1 MAVEHL
7 TAIVGARIS
16 EFKRKMAEVNAIARN
31 AAREIKAQVDANTQ
45 PFQRAMAKVWAMMSA
60 VDGRTVWVNI
70 RTRSD
75 RFEDEL
81 SELASVIRTFS
92 TVWGHMIGG
101 AFMSMF
107 PMLVPL
113 IAATT
118 AAIATLGI
126 AIGVLAGSTIA
137 LASSLS
143 LALLGF
149 VGLGVALIPTINNIK
164 SARTEIAEGRR
175 TLESYSKP
183 MQRTIKGLDN
193 MKSKWLYLNEAIEPD
208 ILNAFGAGMETA
220 TILMDKLWPG
230 INNVADAFRGLMEK
244 MKKAVSS
251 SKDMQKNFEWFNDR
265 AAQAVTSWG
274 EIIGY
279 AFRGFLNLMRAFDP
293 LARDTEAG
301 LLRMTKRFSE
311 WADGL
316 SKSDKFK
323 KFMDYVK
330 ENTPKVNSIIGNLIK
345 GTINMFAA
353 FGPLASDML
362 TGFKDMTARFVEWSA
377 ALGENQQFQAF
388 VDYIRTNGPGV
399 IDLIGNL
406 TNFLIELGKGMAPLG
421 AFLLKVVNGFLSW
434 STEMM
439 RAHPIIGQLIAVFIT
454 FLGTMRMIIPVVIFF
469 RTMFAGFAMAIGRA
483 VMVAISYLP
492 LLGSWFSSLATYIGR
507 FLVIAA
513 SYVPMIINIFRNLII
528 GIGKWLMMFGT
539 VIWEAIAELATVF
552 GQLFMRIATVVGS
565 FFSNIFMIVGRA
577 VAIVASYVPLVV
589 GIIGKIVG
597 GVAGFFGRIAFMLGE
612 FVVILGRVLAQGL
625 VWAARMA
632 AMWFIAMG
640 PIGWVITAVVALV
653 ALIIWKWDEVKKYTI
668 MAWTAVWNFMKVA
681 WEYIKQIAIAG
692 GTAIVNLLKQKWE
705 TLKSATM
712 AVWDAIKS
720 YLTNSWNRIK
730 TDVQSASE
738 AVVSTV
744 KSKWEQA
751 KSTTQAVWNAI
762 KSAIQTAWSNIKS
775 NVQSAVTSVANTVKS
790 TFNNIKSTAVSIWN
804 AITNAIKT
812 AWNNIKNAVTTAINN
827 IKSSIQSGFNAA
839 KSAVTTAMSS
849 ILSAIKS
856 AWNNAVNAVKS
867 ALSNMKSTVV
877 NMMNGILSFIK
888 GLGSSFL
895 SAGKGLI
902 DMMARGITAGIGKVT
917 GAVKNVAAK
926 VRNFLPFSPAK
937 VGPLSDLDKLDF
949 GGPITDSIVKASSLV
964 KRQMGNMLTL
974 PPMPKL
980 NSLEVATPASN
991 AVYTPKVNVPEIQTD
1006 KNESNQSKQQINLTM
1021 RLGKRDYGSFV
1032 SDISET
1038 QREIELREQREA
1050 GR

>member
-7 TAIVGARIS
+7 TAVVGARIS

-31 AAREIKAQVDANTQ
+31 AAREITAQVDANTK
-45 PFQRAMAKVWAMMSA
+45 PFQRAIAKVWAMA
-60 VDGRTVWVNI
+60 RALDGHTIRVNVM
-70 RTRSD
+70 TRVD
-75 RFEDEL
+75 RFERDL
-81 SELASVIRTFS
+81 GDLASAIRTFG
-92 TVWGHMIGG
+92 TVFQHMLGG
-101 AFMSMF
+101 AMMTLF
-107 PMLVPL
+107 PALVPI
-113 IAATT
+113 IAGAT

-126 AIGVLAGSTIA
+126 AIGVLFGSTMA
-137 LASSLS
+137 LVSSLS

-149 VGLGVALIPTINNIK
+149 VGLGVALIPTISNIK

-183 MQRTIKGLDN
+183 MQRTLTGLKDMNKGWKD
-193 MKSKWLYLNEAIEPD
+193 LNKAIEPMV
-208 ILNAFGAGMETA
+208 LNAFGAGMETA
-220 TILMDKLWPG
+220 VDLMRILEPG
-230 INNVADAFRGLMEK
+230 IKGAAEAFQGLMES
-244 MKKAVSS
+244 MKKVVNKSRDMSDNFDWFNERAGQAVS
-251 SKDMQKNFEWFNDR
+251 N
-265 AAQAVTSWG
+265 WG
-274 EIIGY
+274 KIVGY
-279 AFRGFLNLMRAFDP
+279 AFRGFLNLMRSFDP

-316 SKSDKFK
+316 GKSEKFK
-323 KFMDYVK
+323 KFMDYVR

-388 VDYIRTNGPGV
+388 VNYIRANGPGV

-421 AFLLKVVNGFLSW
+421 SLLLKGANAFLSW
-434 STEMM
+434 SVEMM
-439 RAHPIIGQLIAVFIT
+439 RAHPIIGQFIAVLISAMGIF
-454 FLGTMRMIIPVVIFF
+454 RMVVPVIIFF
-469 RTMFAGFAMAIGRA
+469 RTIFGGLATAIARG
-483 VMVAISYLP
+483 VVVILSYLP
-492 LLGSWFSSLATYIGR
+492 LLGVWFNKIFVIIGR
-507 FLVIAA
+507 FALQVASWVPFVVGLFGKLV
-513 SYVPMIINIFRNLII
+513 M
-528 GIGKWLMMFGT
+528 GIGKWFFMLGT
-539 VIWEAIAELATVF
+539 VIWEALAVLGTVF
-552 GQLFMRIATVVGS
+552 GQIFMRIATVLGS

-577 VAIVASYVPLVV
+577 VAIIASYVPLVV

-597 GVAGFFGRIAFMLGE
+597 GVAGFFGRIAWMLGE
-612 FVVILGRVLAQGL
+612 FVVILGRVLVQGMI
-625 VWAARMA
+625 WAGRMV
-632 AMWFIAMG
+632 AMWLIAMG
-640 PIGWVITAVVALV
+640 PIGWIIAAVVALV
-653 ALIIWKWDEVKKYTI
+653 ALIIWQWDTVKKYSI
-668 MAWTAVWNFMKVA
+668 IAWTAVWNFLKMVWSKISQAVSMA
-681 WEYIKQIAIAG
+681 ATLVVEY
-692 GTAIVNLLKQKWE
+692 
-705 TLKSATM
+705 
-712 AVWDAIKS
+712 
-720 YLTNSWNRIK
+720 
-730 TDVQSASE
+730 
-738 AVVSTV
+738 V
-744 KSKWEQA
+744 KSKFSQA
-751 KSTTQAVWNAI
+751 KELVISIWNQILSGLTNIINNIKTSVSNGITNVVERVRSGFSNIVSSSISLWNNVVNAI
-762 KSAIQTAWSNIKS
+762 KSAWSNIKS
-775 NVQSAVTSVANTVKS
+775 NVSSAISAVSSNVKS
-790 TFNNIKSTAVSIWN
+790 GWNNIKSNAISTWN

-812 AWNNIKNAVTTAINN
+812 AWNNIKSAITTAMSNV
-827 IKSSIQSGFNAA
+827 KSAIQNGFNAA
-839 KSAVTTAMSS
+839 KNAVTTAMSG

-991 AVYTPKVNVPEIQTD
+991 AVYTPKVNVPDIEVNNNDSD
-1006 KNESNQSKQQINLTM
+1006 KGKQQINLNMT
-1021 RLGKRDYGSFV
+1021 LGRRNFNAFV